1 MFDHYDE
8 FVKDGITNKR
18 WAQNTSKEWTTVRHH
33 LKEFNEALK
42 YEDITEKVLSAYVLY
57 CARDLG
63 MLDSSIQKELSLLRW
78 FLRWAEQKG
87 YHSISAFIRDA
98 ILDEKLTV
106 EICQDPV
113 KYDYS
118 HSIRQL
124 ITAIPTLDKRWIRAE
139 KEFMDACNIP
149 GVDPALIHS
158 HATGSDSSSSNS
170 LASWNI

>member
-1 MFDHYDE
+1 METFYGQNRRNYHTFRLSDE
-8 FVKDGITNKR
+8 
-18 WAQNTSKEWTTVRHH
+18 EE
-33 LKEFNEALK
+33 L
-42 YEDITEKVLSAYVLY
+42 YVF
-57 CARDLG
+57 AK
-63 MLDSSIQKELSLLRW
+63 MKEL
-78 FLRWAEQKG
+78 G

-149 GVDPALIHS
+149 GVDPALIHRHANRIRLIVVELVGKLEYLIKLLGES
-158 HATGSDSSSSNS
+158 HEKTQ
-170 LASWNI
+170 